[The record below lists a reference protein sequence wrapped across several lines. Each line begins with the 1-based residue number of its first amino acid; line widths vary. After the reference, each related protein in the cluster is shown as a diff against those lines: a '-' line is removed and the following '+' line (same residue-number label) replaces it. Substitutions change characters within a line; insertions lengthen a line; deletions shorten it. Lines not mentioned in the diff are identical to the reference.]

1 MKNGIL
7 ERFSFLKALISPA
20 LYPNVFLLSPQSK
33 DVCTCALFVY
43 VTCATHTVVFI
54 FLWSSAR
61 VPLLLCHFDLLLN
74 DKVLVV
80 EVTIDL
86 VPAHAEIITGR
97 QNTLAVFA

>member
-1 MKNGIL
+1 MYVT
-7 ERFSFLKALISPA
+7 R
-20 LYPNVFLLSPQSK
+20 
-33 DVCTCALFVY
+33 ALFVY

-61 VPLLLCHFDLLLN
+61 VPLLLCHFDLFLN